1 MEEVVLTG
9 TFCVGVTEVL
19 VLTEKHQEKTKN
31 ANHPV
36 VSPQWWRYK
45 SNTLIPPRKL
55 RVDCANNLVTFC
67 YLGRQIS
74 PTLCYR
80 GRLHLKAPER
90 LFQAPPSPI
99 ITHPYERCHM
109 CCVACWPL
117 CYQSGTTPGSRSFI
131 YRTLPH
137 GHMYFVNSLYVLRP

>member
-19 VLTEKHQEKTKN
+19 VLTEKHQVRTKN

-55 RVDCANNLVTFC
+55 RVDCANNLMNFR
-67 YLGRQIS
+67 YLGRQTL

-80 GRLHLKAPER
+80 GRLHPKAPER
-90 LFQAPPSPI
+90 LFQAPPSLDH
-99 ITHPYERCHM
+99 HP
-109 CCVACWPL
+109 
-117 CYQSGTTPGSRSFI
+117 
-131 YRTLPH
+131 
-137 GHMYFVNSLYVLRP
+137 SL